1 MGEGVSIILCT
12 FNGKDR
18 LPATLEAIQQLDP
31 EVPQEL
37 ILVDN
42 ASTDGTGN
50 WLKEYVETAKLRCPV
65 RYVFEPKPGLIHAR
79 VAGIKSAAFDFILFC
94 DDDNAMAPDY
104 LSVGFRLLKSNA
116 KLGVLGGYGIPV
128 LEGPE
133 PDWLNR
139 YQKSFALGPQ
149 AAQSGK
155 IRELPGHV
163 YGAASFFRRKPLLDL
178 IDSGY
183 RFYLTGRA
191 QTQTISGD
199 DLELCWLMQL
209 MGYEIHYSEDMKFFH
224 SMPRSRMTTDY
235 LIIMKSGTAE
245 GSALLFAYRYF
256 FRFSDSGIFQF
267 SIAYFFQALKSGLVY
282 FKNKLFGPQGLISWE
297 KTLAVSILASQWNSF
312 ITQYSKAKSLFSQ
325 LQARNEVWNLKT

>member
-31 EVPQEL
+31 KVLQEL

-50 WLKEYVETAKLRCPV
+50 WLKEYVETAKLLFPV
-65 RYVFEPKPGLIHAR
+65 CYVFEPKPGLIHAR
-79 VAGIKSAAFDFILFC
+79 VAGIKSAAFDLLLFC
-94 DDDNAMAPDY
+94 DDDNALAPDY
-104 LSVGFRLLKSNA
+104 LSVGFRLFKSNA
-116 KLGVLGGYGIPV
+116 KLGVLGGNGIPV
-128 LEGPE
+128 LEGDE

-155 IRELPGHV
+155 IPELPGHV
-163 YGAASFFRRKPLLDL
+163 YGAASFFRKKPLLEV

-183 RFYLTGRA
+183 RFYLTGRT
-191 QTQTISGD
+191 QTQAISGD
-199 DLELCWLMQL
+199 DLELCWLMQM
-209 MGYEIHYSEDMKFFH
+209 MGYEIHYSEDLKFFH

-235 LIIMKSGTAE
+235 LIKMKSGTAA
-245 GSALLFAYRYF
+245 GSSLLFAYRYF
-256 FRFSDSGIFQF
+256 IQHPKSSSLQF
-267 SIAYFFQALKSGLVY
+267 TIAYFSQFLKTWLLLQKNNWRQAGKS
-282 FKNKLFGPQGLISWE
+282 NPWE
-297 KTLAVSILASQWNSF
+297 RELALAILASRWASF
-312 ITQYSKAKSLFSQ
+312 RENFSQSRALFSQ
-325 LQARNEVWNLKT
+325 LQSKKRFWKLIH